1 MTRGGPAASV
11 ARMAH
16 RISHWI
22 DGRLVP
28 GTSGRTGVVFN
39 PARGVQS
46 GEVELASAGE
56 VAAAVASA
64 EAAAAEWRAA
74 SLSRRSAVLVA
85 VRGLL
90 PAGAGGLA
98 GVGTADHRQ
107 GRADGG
113 GE

>member
-74 SLSRRSAVLVA
+74 ALSRRSAVLFA
-85 VRGLL
+85 FRGLL
-90 PAGAGGLA
+90 HAGAGELA
-98 GVGTADHRQ
+98 VVVTAQPREVQ
-107 GRADGG
+107 VARG